1 MYLKLSRH
9 LTNINKVESNYMA
22 KEKKLVMTPA
32 SGLAKSN
39 ALSVISGKVPEKGK
53 LKKLNLPPLV
63 KFGDRPGQIAV
74 GVTVSGALVGFVDNF
89 TGKSEMRGTK
99 TIHIKHES
107 GEEFLLPLTGG
118 IKSTFRQ
125 LCDDKENLKPEYI
138 GKLFFFTRRSDG
150 VSKKYNGKAMFNVDV
165 VMAED

>member
-1 MYLKLSRH
+1 
-9 LTNINKVESNYMA
+9 MA
-22 KEKKLVMTPA
+22 KEKKLEKVAA
-32 SGLAKSN
+32 SGLATSN
-39 ALSVISGKVPEKGK
+39 ALSVISGAVPSKGK

-74 GVTVSGALVGFVDNF
+74 GQTVSGILVGVVDNF

-99 TIHIKHES
+99 TLHIKHES
-107 GEEFLLPLTGG
+107 GEEFLLPFTGG

-125 LCDDKENLKPEYI
+125 LCDDEENINPEYI

>member
-1 MYLKLSRH
+1 MS
-9 LTNINKVESNYMA
+9 
-22 KEKKLVMTPA
+22 KEKKLEKVPA
-32 SGLAKSN
+32 TSN
-39 ALSVISGKVPEKGK
+39 ALSVISAPVSGKKK

-74 GVTVSGALVGFVDNF
+74 GGSVSGVLMGLVDNF

-99 TIHIKHES
+99 TIHMKHES

-125 LCDDKENLKPEYI
+125 LCDDKENLKPEYVGRFCI
-138 GKLFFFTRRSDG
+138 FTRRSDG

-165 VMAED
+165 EIAEE